1 MNIIVDSN
9 ILISALIKDSITR
22 KIIIQCNDNLLSP
35 ELMIEEIKKHLD
47 IISAKSG
54 LSYDDIDR
62 VMDTLLKYII
72 IVSFNEIKDSINTAE
87 RIMGKIDPSDVIF
100 VAAAISKNAAIWSD
114 DKDFQ
119 KQNKIDVF
127 TTKDMIKRTL

>member
-22 KIIIQCNDNLLSP
+22 RIVIQCNDTFLSP
-35 ELMIEEIKKHLD
+35 EVMVEEIEKHLD
-47 IISAKSG
+47 VISAKSG
-54 LSYDDIDR
+54 LSYDDIEK
-62 VMDTLLKYII
+62 VMDTLLKYINI
-72 IVSFNEIKDSINTAE
+72 ISFNEIKDSINAAE

-100 VAAAISKNAAIWSD
+100 VAAALSKNAAIWSD

-127 TTKDMIKRTL
+127 TTKDMIKRML

>member
-1 MNIIVDSN
+1 MNIVVDSN

-22 KIIIQCNDNLLSP
+22 KIIIQCNDILLSP

-47 IISAKSG
+47 VISEKSG
-54 LSYDDIDR
+54 LSYDDIER
-62 VMDTLLKYII
+62 VMYTLLKYINL
-72 IVSFNEIKDSINTAE
+72 VSFNEIKNSINAAE
-87 RIMGKIDPSDVIF
+87 RIMGQIDPSDVIF

>member
-22 KIIIQCNDNLLSP
+22 RIVIQCNDTFLSP
-35 ELMIEEIKKHLD
+35 EVMVEEIEKHLD
-47 IISAKSG
+47 VISAKSG
-54 LSYDDIDR
+54 LSYDDIEK
-62 VMDTLLKYII
+62 VMDTLLKYINI
-72 IVSFNEIKDSINTAE
+72 ISFNEIKDSINAAE

-100 VAAAISKNAAIWSD
+100 VAAALSKNAAIWSD